1 MTMKTQQLQIYGMQ
15 QKQFQREVY
24 SNTILPQETRKTSN
38 KQPNFTP
45 KATKKGQKNS
55 TVSRRKE
62 IIKIRAEIN

>member
-1 MTMKTQQLQIYGMQ
+1 MKTQQPKPMGFCKRSAKRGIH
-15 QKQFQREVY
+15 
-24 SNTILPQETRKTSN
+24 SNTSLLQETRKTSN